1 LPKNKG
7 ELAMIVEYHRPETLQ
22 AAIDLLSRKNPPT
35 YPLGGGTHLS
45 HYQGEPI
52 AVVDLRKLGLSKIER
67 IETSLRIGAAA
78 TLQEIIDSVEV
89 PQAVKESVR
98 FETNYNLR
106 QSATAAGALV
116 SGDGKSP
123 FISALL
129 ALNASMVVQPGDRE
143 EMLEGWLVR
152 RGDEQKNMLI
162 TALVIPLDV
171 ILKYDFVGR
180 SPLDIP
186 MVSVAVGKWSTG
198 RKRIVIGGFGLSPML
213 MIDGTE
219 MAGLESGIK
228 NACSH
233 SPNNINS
240 KYIQQ
245 TAKTLALRLLE
256 K

>member
-1 LPKNKG
+1 
-7 ELAMIVEYHRPETLQ
+7 MIVEYHRPETLQ

-52 AVVDLRKLGLSKIER
+52 AVVDLRKLGLSKIQR
-67 IETSLRIGAAA
+67 TGNLLNIGAAA

-89 PQAVKESVR
+89 PQAFKDSAR

-123 FISALL
+123 FISALV
-129 ALNASMVVQPGDRE
+129 ALDANIVVQPGDRE
-143 EMLEGWLVR
+143 EKVDGWLVR
-152 RGDEQKNMLI
+152 RGEEHKHLLI
-162 TALVIPLDV
+162 TALMVPLDV

-186 MVSVAVGKWSTG
+186 IVSLAVGEWPTG
-198 RKRIVIGGFGLSPML
+198 RKRIVIGGFGLYPTVVV
-213 MIDGTE
+213 DG
-219 MAGLESGIK
+219 MDAAGLESGIK
-228 NACSH
+228 IACSQL
-233 SPNNINS
+233 PNNINS
-240 KYIQQ
+240 KYIQK
-245 TAKTLALRLLE
+245 TAKTLAHRLLE

>member
-1 LPKNKG
+1 
-7 ELAMIVEYHRPETLQ
+7 MIVEYHRPETLQ
-22 AAIDLLSRKNPPT
+22 AAIELLSRKTPPT

-67 IETSLRIGAAA
+67 TGNSLRIGAAA
-78 TLQEIIDSVEV
+78 TLQELIDSVET
-89 PQAVKESVR
+89 PPMFKESVR
-98 FETNYNLR
+98 LETNFNLR

-129 ALNASMVVQPGDRE
+129 ALDASIVVQPGDRE
-143 EMLEGWLVR
+143 EKVDGWLVG
-152 RGDEQKNMLI
+152 RGGEHKNILI

-186 MVSVAVGKWSTG
+186 MVSVAVGEWPTG
-198 RKRIVIGGFGLSPML
+198 RKRIVIGGFGLCPT
-213 MIDGTE
+213 IVVDGLDAT
-219 MAGLESGIK
+219 GLEAGIK
-228 NACSH
+228 NACSQL
-233 SPNNINS
+233 PTNINS
-240 KYIQQ
+240 KYIQK
-245 TAKTLALRLLE
+245 TTKTLALRLLE